1 MVIKRTIGEKIF
13 DSANVVFLTVFSLVT
28 LYPFLYVIFA
38 SVSVSD
44 ELMKHVGALFMPLGF
59 SWAAYKATLANPM
72 ILSGYA
78 NTIFVVVVGTLYNII
93 MTSMGA
99 YILSRKNFFW
109 KKTIIA
115 MVLVTMYFGGGLIP
129 KYLLIQNLGMTN
141 TLWALIIPE
150 AISTWNLFIMR
161 TFFMGIPDSLEESAK
176 LDGANDFT
184 VLLKVILPL
193 SMPVIAVMLLYY
205 GVAHW
210 NTWFDAMIYIRKRSL
225 YPLQLVLREILIINS
240 TDSMMSDAGIAER
253 SSVSET
259 IKYATIMVATLP
271 ILFAY
276 PWLQKYFVKGVM
288 IGALKG

>member
-1 MVIKRTIGEKIF
+1 MVIKKTIGEKTF
-13 DSANVVFLTVFSLVT
+13 DSVNVLFLTVFSLVT

-38 SVSVSD
+38 SLSVSD
-44 ELMKHVGALFMPLGF
+44 ELLQHMGVLVKPLGF

-78 NTIFVVVVGTLYNII
+78 NTIFVVVVGTIYNII

-99 YILSRKNFFW
+99 YLLSRKNFFW
-109 KKTIIA
+109 KKPIIA
-115 MVLVTMYFGGGLIP
+115 MVVITMYFGGGLIP
-129 KYLLIQNLGMTN
+129 KYLLIQNLGMMN

-150 AISTWNLFIMR
+150 AIGTWNMFIMR
-161 TFFMGIPDSLEESAK
+161 TFFLGIPDSLEESAK

-184 VLLKVILPL
+184 ILLKVILPL
-193 SMPVIAVMLLYY
+193 SMPVIAVMVLYY
-205 GVAHW
+205 GVSHW
-210 NTWFDAMIYIRKRSL
+210 NSWFDAMLYIRKRSL

-240 TDSMMSDAGIAER
+240 TDSMMNDMGIADR
-253 SSVSET
+253 SAVSET
-259 IKYATIMVATLP
+259 IKYATIMVATIP

>member
-1 MVIKRTIGEKIF
+1 MVIKKTIGEKIF
-13 DSANVVFLTVFSLVT
+13 DSANVVFLTAFSLVT

-44 ELMKHVGALFMPLGF
+44 ELMKHTGALFMPLGF

-78 NTIFVVVVGTLYNII
+78 NTIFVVVVGTVYNLI

-109 KKTIIA
+109 KKIIIA
-115 MVLVTMYFGGGLIP
+115 MVVVTMYFGGGLIP

-141 TLWALIIPE
+141 TLWALIIPD

-240 TDSMMSDAGIAER
+240 TDSMMSDTSIAER